1 MQNIMQYDI
10 IFLSQIFGEKDEKRM
25 WYGKESV
32 YQGKFEDPLGIFF
45 TEEEF
50 PQLAK
55 AGDDV
60 SDVLQAAIDRL
71 IKEQC
76 YGILYIPEGEYRM
89 KKTVKIPPS
98 VRLIGYGKKRPV
110 FVLPA
115 HTKGYELNTEN
126 LPQGME
132 ALFVEGYPGA
142 NYMFWFIGERDTQKA
157 DPKDANAGTFYS
169 ALSNIDFKVE
179 EGNPGAV
186 CIRAHFAQHG
196 FISHCHFDLGDGLA
210 AMFDVGNEME
220 DLTIEGGT
228 YGMICRMTSP
238 SWPFALFD
246 TVFDGQKETAILT
259 TTTGFTGFRL
269 HIKNTPKA
277 FDLYHANTWEKLYLE
292 DCIFENISCA
302 AINSHMT
309 GNMVQQTN
317 LKNIACKNV
326 TAFICKADIEEMYVP
341 EGECYLVEDYGC
353 GYMQTQGEYAS
364 YDEVKK
370 VSPLAELPV
379 LKSDIPALPPMEKWV
394 SVAKYGAKGD
404 GETDDTK
411 ALQEAFDKEKIVYL
425 PQGIY
430 KISDTLYLRKDTYV
444 YGMSPVTTQ
453 IVIAD
458 DEPAFAG
465 FGTPKPLLETAEGGF
480 LYFNGIG
487 IDTAGKNPRAA
498 GFKWMADE
506 TSYMNDVK
514 FMGGH
519 GLMFRDGR
527 NPFACLYNAT
537 RTADYDPDRLWDFQ
551 YSSLWITNGG
561 GGVFKDVWSAS
572 PYAEAGI
579 AITNTETPGK
589 MYAISLEHHVRC
601 EMKLNKVKNWTF
613 YAMQTEEEKAEGM
626 ECQPLELVSC
636 ENVKFANL
644 FMFRVVAV
652 DRPAPAAI
660 RTWDC
665 KDILFM
671 NLHNKAQMQYIFT
684 LSLQDETS
692 GFYGK
697 SPEYARL
704 LVSGERKADAVSL
717 RKAKTDG
724 DYKVITDGCIFAQGA
739 VFDKEGNLFWCDKTQ
754 RKIYRYDAKREVVTL
769 FYDIHFIPSA
779 LAMDNAG
786 NLLVAVDYS
795 ELKKT
800 VPGQSFQS
808 HDTSNY
814 HPFFSWFYKRSE
826 RVYAVS
832 LEDPYNTMTELTKVP
847 AGTVQPKAV
856 WRPAHLSYYGLL
868 KEIVEKPIESY
879 YMAPD
884 GETALEGTIDL
895 ARSLAL
901 GKMVPG
907 ETAIVMDDSS
917 RKAFAFEVTAGGNFK
932 DGESVSNKGQYS
944 GALEEDGTVLVVD
957 DMLYGFKDGEITEA
971 KEVPWDAYAILKK
984 DGEIY
989 LMGRGSVYRM
999 M

>member
-1 MQNIMQYDI
+1 
-10 IFLSQIFGEKDEKRM
+10 M

-50 PQLAK
+50 PLLAK

-71 IKEQC
+71 IEEQR

-98 VRLIGYGKKRPV
+98 VRLIGYGKNRPV

-115 HTKGYELNTEN
+115 NTEGYEGKTDEV
-126 LPQGME
+126 PEGME
-132 ALFVEGYPGA
+132 ALFMEGYPGA
-142 NYMFWFIGERDTQKA
+142 NYMFWFIGEVDTKKTE
-157 DPKDANAGTFYS
+157 PRDANAGTFYS
-169 ALSNIDFKVE
+169 ALSNIDFKIE

-210 AMFDVGNEME
+210 AIYDVGNEME
-220 DLTIEGGT
+220 DLTIEGGD

-246 TVFDGQKETAILT
+246 TVFDGQRKAAVLT

-277 FDLYHANTWEKLYLE
+277 FDLYRENTWEKLYLE
-292 DCIFENISCA
+292 DCIFENISEA
-302 AINSHMT
+302 AITSYMT

-317 LKNIACKNV
+317 LKNIYCKDV
-326 TAFICKADIEEMYVP
+326 PVFICKADAGETYAPGQEM
-341 EGECYLVEDYGC
+341 YLVEDYGC
-353 GYMQTQGEYAS
+353 GYMQKQGERAIYQ
-364 YDEVKK
+364 EIKK
-370 VSPLAELPV
+370 VSPIAELPAA
-379 LKSDIPALPPMEKWV
+379 LESDIPAIPPMEKWV

-411 ALQEAFDKEKIVYL
+411 ALQEAFDKEKIIYL

-430 KISDTLYLRKDTYV
+430 KISDTLYLSKDTYV
-444 YGMSPVTTQ
+444 YGLSPITTQ
-453 IVIAD
+453 IVIVD

-465 FGTPKPLLETAEGGF
+465 FGTPKAMVETAEGGF

-498 GFKWMADE
+498 GCRWMADE

-527 NPFACLYNAT
+527 NPFACLYNPT
-537 RTADYDPDRLWDFQ
+537 RTADYDPDRWWDHQ

-579 AITNTETPGK
+579 AITGTETPGK

-601 EMKLNKVKNWTF
+601 EMKLNNVKNWTF

-652 DRPAPAAI
+652 DRPGEAAI

-665 KDILFM
+665 KDLVFM

-704 LVSGERKADAVSL
+704 EIGGVAKGADAAGTFAI
-717 RKAKTDG
+717 RAPKTDG
-724 DYKVITDGCIFAQGA
+724 AYKVIKDGCIFAQGA
-739 VFDKEGNLFWCDKTQ
+739 VFDKDGNLFWCDKAQ
-754 RKIYRYDAKREVVTL
+754 RKIYKYDAKRDVVTL

-779 LAMDNAG
+779 LAVDNAG
-786 NLLVAVDYS
+786 NLLVAVDFS

-800 VPGQSFQS
+800 VPGQPFLS
-808 HDTSNY
+808 HDTSNH
-814 HPFFSWFYKRSE
+814 HPFFAWFYKRSE

-832 LEDPYNTMTELTKVP
+832 IKDPYNTMVELTKVS
-847 AGTVQPKAV
+847 ADTVQPKAV

-868 KEIVEKPIESY
+868 KEIVENPIESY

-895 ARSLAL
+895 ARSLVL
-901 GKMVPG
+901 EKVMPG

-917 RKAFAFEVTAGGNFK
+917 RKAFAFEVTEGGNLK
-932 DGESVSNKGQYS
+932 DGVPVSGRGQYN
-944 GALEEDGTVLVVD
+944 GVLEKDGTVLVVD
-957 DMLYGFKDGEITEA
+957 DMLYGFKDGEIAEA

-984 DGEIY
+984 DGATY